1 MPSKADFAL
10 KLVEEGLAMVSQSGQ
25 EKRMPSNMM
34 QIQDAEDRAKKQEL
48 GIWDKKLKLVSN
60 KNTASRFK
68 PLE

>member
-1 MPSKADFAL
+1 MPSKADFSL

-60 KNTASRFK
+60 KKTDSRFK